1 MKIDYSKN
9 EFSSDEK
16 EYLLNEAKVLNIK
29 NPNFIPI
36 IIQLDSNVL
45 SIEKHKFLVP
55 DNITYNNFINT
66 ILKKKLKCNNNFI
79 SNSEILLINVVN
91 GNKLNSIKEPQLKN
105 IKDFYLENHD
115 EETNLLILRVSRQT
129 SYKYLKKSL
138 LYFIGY

>member
-45 SIEKHKFLVP
+45 SIEKYKFLVP

-79 SNSEILLINVVN
+79 YNSEILLINVVN